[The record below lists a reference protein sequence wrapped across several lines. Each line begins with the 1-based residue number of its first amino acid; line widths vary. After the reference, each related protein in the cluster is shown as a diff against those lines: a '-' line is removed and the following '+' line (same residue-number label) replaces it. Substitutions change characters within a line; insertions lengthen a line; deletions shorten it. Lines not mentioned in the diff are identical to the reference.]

1 MRSTGLRWALD
12 QLGID
17 VMFDLSYIIRLFDE
31 RYFYDKYEDISLYTC
46 LFNFGLELNKSKHQ
60 IYDISNGIPRV
71 SCY

>member
-1 MRSTGLRWALD
+1 
-12 QLGID
+12 
-17 VMFDLSYIIRLFDE
+17 MFDLSYVIRLFDV

-60 IYDISNGIPRV
+60 IYVISNGISRV